1 MKSFDEYK
9 ALKNKYISE
18 NNIGRDNVYDFFNET
33 QIKILQRYYE
43 VYSKYLYNS
52 LVGNLQLNVL
62 PDKLEKLKEL
72 KGEGDWV
79 FAGMI
84 DMRVRG
90 TATCELGHP
99 LRYVY
104 QALNTKNNEKLF
116 FGSNCVSD
124 FFMLSKKNIM
134 VLEKLKTIMFEEL
147 KDMVAIKSLN
157 LYKEHYM
164 YDCQEFGS
172 LLLNLGVD
180 KLENIK
186 EFGGLQ
192 RIVNDFYKYSLP
204 FPSSLREQILRF
216 KKELKGILEDKRNWG
231 IDLMGLEE
239 LQKSNIPLVSLV
251 FTYSEGDIVQNLLKN
266 ENQKSDFYNYESIDD
281 LRDAIF
287 KWKKY
292 NNKLKDIDDYFSSRL
307 GDIDWVEIYKKM
319 VSIGYHKDIANLYY
333 ATEILILFNKNITPS
348 YNFYYPRMYSY
359 KRFAISQTA
368 IEKFEDLLDYIFT
381 KDYFLYIQEIQNILS
396 EEKNEKDKELKKIED
411 MMNYLKENLMDN
423 KYSSIRGIVGVQDI
437 VCNKKK
443 EYAEMSEKQQ
453 LYVEG
458 IYKAMKKLD
467 KDLIEKQ
474 KDDNFIDK
482 NINNRY
488 TLVEKSDILAKIQR
502 LQSEVP
508 DKLNEKTLSIIRT
521 IMSTKFVS
529 DRQILRINEAFDKYI
544 LRKEINDSESVSEG
558 KKRVTNRVWNL
569 IERPDVKEKIK
580 KIQSLSD
587 YYDIPEGVRNI
598 LGNILKYNSASDS
611 QITTVER
618 TYNRYFRGV

>member
-90 TATCELGHP
+90 AATCELGHP

-381 KDYFLYIQEIQNILS
+381 KDYFLYIQEIQNMLS

-544 LRKEINDSESVSEG
+544 LKKEISENENVTEG

-587 YYDIPEGVRNI
+587 YYDIPDGVRNI
-598 LGNILKYNSASDS
+598 LENILKYNSASDS